1 MLKATKILI
10 IILLILSQ
18 NSFAQEV
25 KNNEA
30 KNNIYEI
37 ESISSKASDKNPSA
51 SKILATSNARRDAF
65 MVLLMRLQLPIAT
78 ADNISNEEIAEMVRS
93 EQIVDEKIAGNNYS
107 ANYNIT
113 FARDFVDH
121 ILEKKAKEQELKNNE
136 IDTKKD
142 NYLIIPIKVA
152 KKRPLLWEPEN
163 DWSKSMDKVIN
174 KNNLQKNFIIPESNA
189 ENIALVNGQN
199 INNISFENFE
209 KMLEKFKAQGVYLM
223 FYNFDEIENKVLVEV
238 QYLRKLLKKQFRL
251 SFINVDRLS
260 YSDLITKVA
269 DRSIEY
275 LKNNPI
281 GSDDA
286 LNKNIIN
293 LNIKISSISD
303 WLNTKNTLDRSP
315 LIDGIEIVSISK
327 DEVKIKI
334 NYINTQTPVEQ
345 GLEKLG
351 LIFNKRTRDT
361 FDINAISQ

>member
-1 MLKATKILI
+1 MLKVTQILVAI
-10 IILLILSQ
+10 FLITYK
-18 NSFAQEV
+18 NSFAQET
-25 KNNEA
+25 

-37 ESISSKASDKNPSA
+37 ESISSKASDKTPNA
-51 SKILATSNARRDAF
+51 SKILATTNARRDAF

-121 ILEKKAKEQELKNNE
+121 ILEKKTKEQESKNSE
-136 IDTKKD
+136 LDKPKKD

-152 KKRPLLWEPEN
+152 KKRPILWEPEN
-163 DWSKSMDKVIN
+163 DWRSTIDKVIN

-189 ENIALVNGQN
+189 ENIALINGQN
-199 INNISFENFE
+199 ISNISFENFE
-209 KMLEKFKAQGVYLM
+209 KILETYKAQGVYLM

-238 QYLRKLLKKQFRL
+238 QYFRKLLKKQFRL

-260 YSDLITKVA
+260 YSDLLTKVA

-281 GSDDA
+281 GSDNA

-293 LNIKISSISD
+293 LIIKISSISD
-303 WLNTKNTLDRSP
+303 WLNVKNTLDKSS
-315 LIDGIEIVSISK
+315 LIDGLEIISISK

-334 NYINTQTPVEQ
+334 NYINTQIPVEQ

-351 LIFNKRTRDT
+351 LIFSKRNQDT

>member
-1 MLKATKILI
+1 MLKVTQILVAI
-10 IILLILSQ
+10 FLITYK
-18 NSFAQEV
+18 NSFAQ
-25 KNNEA
+25 EA

-37 ESISSKASDKNPSA
+37 ESISSKASDKTPNA
-51 SKILATSNARRDAF
+51 SKILATTNARRDAF

-121 ILEKKAKEQELKNNE
+121 ILEKKTKEQESKNSE
-136 IDTKKD
+136 LDKPKKD

-163 DWSKSMDKVIN
+163 DWRSTIDKVIN

-189 ENIALVNGQN
+189 ENIALINGQN
-199 INNISFENFE
+199 ISNVSFENFE
-209 KMLEKFKAQGVYLM
+209 KILETYNAQGVYLM

-238 QYLRKLLKKQFRL
+238 QYFRKLLKKQFRL

-260 YSDLITKVA
+260 YSDLLTKVA

-281 GSDDA
+281 GSDNA
-286 LNKNIIN
+286 LNKNIFN
-293 LNIKISSISD
+293 LIIKISSISD
-303 WLNTKNTLDRSP
+303 WLNVKNTLDKSS
-315 LIDGIEIVSISK
+315 LIDGLEIISISK

-334 NYINTQTPVEQ
+334 NYINTQIPVEQ

-351 LIFNKRTRDT
+351 LIFSKRNQDT

>member
-1 MLKATKILI
+1 MLKVTQILVAI
-10 IILLILSQ
+10 FLITYK
-18 NSFAQEV
+18 NSFAQ
-25 KNNEA
+25 EA

-37 ESISSKASDKNPSA
+37 ESISSKASDKTPNA
-51 SKILATSNARRDAF
+51 SKILATTNARRDAF

-121 ILEKKAKEQELKNNE
+121 ILEKKTKEQESKNSE
-136 IDTKKD
+136 LDKPKKD

-163 DWSKSMDKVIN
+163 DWRSTIDKVIN

-189 ENIALVNGQN
+189 ENIALINGQN
-199 INNISFENFE
+199 ISNVSFENFE
-209 KMLEKFKAQGVYLM
+209 KILETYNAQGVYLM

-238 QYLRKLLKKQFRL
+238 QYFRKLLKKQFRL

-260 YSDLITKVA
+260 YSDLLTKVA

-281 GSDDA
+281 GSDNA

-293 LNIKISSISD
+293 LIIKISSISD
-303 WLNTKNTLDRSP
+303 WLNVKNTLDKSS
-315 LIDGIEIVSISK
+315 LIDGLEIISISK

-334 NYINTQTPVEQ
+334 NYINTQIPVEQ

-351 LIFNKRTRDT
+351 LIFSKRNQDT